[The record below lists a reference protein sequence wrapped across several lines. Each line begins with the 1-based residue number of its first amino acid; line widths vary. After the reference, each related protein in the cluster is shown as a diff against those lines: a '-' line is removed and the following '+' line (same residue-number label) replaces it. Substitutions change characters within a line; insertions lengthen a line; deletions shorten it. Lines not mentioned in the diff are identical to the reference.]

1 LTGARVI
8 GGLAGVDAAAWD
20 RLVPPGSGG
29 LRHGFLRAW
38 ERCELPGLRSR
49 PLVMP
54 APDGQGLL
62 AAAAAY
68 VYDLDLAAVHQLGS
82 RRLLGA
88 VRRASPQ
95 FMIARVVE
103 LGSPVAGIDPLLV
116 RQGADVRSAADAIVD
131 AALYVAQATDAGF
144 TVVQDQI
151 TTGGALAEALSARGF
166 APLRT
171 LPAAVL
177 EHDYRSFEEYVAN
190 LRSKY
195 RGRTQR
201 IVRRSQH
208 LRVERTDDFAAL
220 APEFAALWRLVYERA
235 SETKREILGERFFR
249 AAAALPEV
257 AALVLRRPDRSIAAF
272 GLVLEDAP
280 RLHFLQ
286 CGFAVDAG
294 RREASYLR
302 LVLEVVRAGIDGGF
316 RRIELGCTTLGPKLD
331 VGAVVTP
338 LQAWIRH
345 RNGALNIGCRMV
357 SRRSER
363 ATLPAPR
370 PVFAARARAPDPT
383 APLTATTERAGT
395 RAAHPRRAGRAGRRG
410 ASGAGGG
417 SPAAVPARGR
427 SATRR

>member
-1 LTGARVI
+1 LRGARVI
-8 GGLAGVDAAAWD
+8 DGLEDVDPAAWD
-20 RLVPPGSGG
+20 RLVPGGSGG

-49 PLVMP
+49 PLVIP
-54 APDGQGLL
+54 AADGQGLL

-82 RRLLGA
+82 RRLVEA
-88 VRRASPQ
+88 VRRAGPQ

-116 RQGADVRSAADAIVD
+116 KHGADVRRAAGAIVD
-131 AALYVAQATDAGF
+131 AALCVAQASGAGF
-144 TVVQDQI
+144 TVVQDRVA
-151 TTGGALAEALSARGF
+151 TRGPLAEALRARGF

-171 LPAAVL
+171 LATAVL
-177 EHDYRSFEEYVAN
+177 EHDYGSFEEYVAD

-195 RGRTQR
+195 RSRTRR

-208 LRVERTDDFAAL
+208 LRVERIDDFAAL

-235 SETKREILGERFFR
+235 SETKREILGEPFFR
-249 AAAALPEV
+249 AASALPEV

-272 GLVLEDAP
+272 GVVLEDAP

-294 RREASYLR
+294 RREAAYLR
-302 LVLEVVRAGIDGGF
+302 LLLEVVRAGIDGGF
-316 RRIELGCTTLGPKLD
+316 RRVELGCTTLGPKLD
-331 VGAVVTP
+331 VGAVATP

-345 RNGALNIGCRMV
+345 RNGPLNIGCRLV
-357 SRRSER
+357 SRMSQR
-363 ATLPAPR
+363 
-370 PVFAARARAPDPT
+370 
-383 APLTATTERAGT
+383 
-395 RAAHPRRAGRAGRRG
+395 
-410 ASGAGGG
+410 
-417 SPAAVPARGR
+417 AAVPAPRAVFALRARPPG
-427 SATRR
+427 ATATAHCDD